1 MYVHKYIKQIIHI
14 VNCIFTMYVPKYIK
28 QILADIKGETDNK
41 VIIVGD
47 FNTPVMS
54 LDRLSR
60 EKIIKKHWP

>member
-1 MYVHKYIKQIIHI
+1 MYVHKYIKKIIHI
-14 VNCIFTMYVPKYIK
+14 VNCIFTVYVPKYIK

-47 FNTPVMS
+47 FNIPVMS
-54 LDRLSR
+54 MDRLSR